1 MGLVARYRIL
11 LAIAAAVPFMLS
23 GAACSS
29 GNSTNPV
36 AAPSPAGSGGG
47 IPLTPASAPQTLSE
61 AGSTLLQQVMGNWA
75 TQYHRQYPDVL
86 IRVAG
91 GGSTKGIG
99 EASAGT
105 VSIGASD
112 AYLSSGD
119 LVKNPALLNVPLAIS
134 AQQVNYNVPGLPPGT
149 NLHLDGQVLAQM
161 YDGKITTWNN
171 PAIASLNPHVPLPGT
186 PVRPLHRSDGSGD
199 TFLFTSYLSTHDS
212 TWNRDFGYGTKVA
225 WPHAPGAQAETGNQ
239 GMVSGCQKTAGC
251 VAYIGISFQS
261 AANRAQL
268 GEAKLAN
275 TLGQY
280 ELPDQTSINAAVAS
294 FVSSTPTNET
304 ISMVDGPAPGG
315 YPIVNYEYAIVSTRQ
330 RSATTARDLKAFLH
344 WIITTGNSPQYLGPV
359 QFQPLPGPVVSL
371 SDAQIAKIR

>member
-1 MGLVARYRIL
+1 VARYRIL
-11 LAIAAAVPFMLS
+11 LASAAAVPLMLS

-29 GNSTNPV
+29 GNAPNPV
-36 AAPSPAGSGGG
+36 AAPSSAGSGVRVT
-47 IPLTPASAPQTLSE
+47 LTPASAPETMSE
-61 AGSTLLQQVMGNWA
+61 AGSTLLQQVMGAWA
-75 TQYHRQYPDVL
+75 TGYHRQYPNVV
-86 IRVAG
+86 IKPAG

-119 LVKNPALLNVPLAIS
+119 LVKNPTLLNVPLAIS
-134 AQQVNYNVPGLPPGT
+134 AQQVNYNVPGLSPGT
-149 NLHLDGQVLAQM
+149 SLHLDGQVLAGM
-161 YDGKITTWNN
+161 YDGTITTWDNA
-171 PAIASLNPHVPLPGT
+171 AIVKLNPHVPLPST
-186 PVRPLHRSDGSGD
+186 PVRPLHRFDGSGD

-212 TWNRDFGYGTKVA
+212 GWNRNFGYGTEVA
-225 WPHAPGAQAETGNQ
+225 WPKVTGAKAESGNQ
-239 GMVSGCQKTAGC
+239 GMVTGCQHTVGC

-268 GEAKLAN
+268 GEAELAN
-275 TLGQY
+275 RLGQY
-280 ELPDQTSINAAVAS
+280 ELPSQASIDAAVAS

-330 RSATTARDLKAFLH
+330 RSATTARDLQAFLH
-344 WIITTGNSPQYLGPV
+344 WIITTGNSPHYLGPV
-359 QFQPLPGPVVSL
+359 QFQPLPGQVVAL
-371 SDAQIAKIR
+371 CDAQIAKIR